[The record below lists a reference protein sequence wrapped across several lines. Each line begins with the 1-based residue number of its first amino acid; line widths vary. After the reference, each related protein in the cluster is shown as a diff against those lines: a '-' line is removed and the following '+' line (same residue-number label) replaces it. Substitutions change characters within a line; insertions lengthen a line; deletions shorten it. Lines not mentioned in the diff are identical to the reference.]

1 MPAVSIYIL
10 WGLTLLLSIGAFVAV
25 FVLYK
30 QSRKKVSP
38 AVSQEELSQL
48 EEMKAKGREILLE
61 ARDEALRIKREAES
75 EAQKRRAEVSKLE
88 SRVSQKEEWID
99 KRIGAS
105 EEREKSLSLREKAQ
119 AESEKKIEEI
129 KREQLEKL
137 QRVSGLTKEEA
148 KNIILTAVEK
158 NLKSDI
164 ARRIKETEEEIKFE
178 ADRKAKEIL
187 VTAIQK
193 VSTEY
198 VAEYTTS
205 TIALPDDEMKG
216 RIIGREGR
224 NIRTFENL
232 AGVNVEID
240 ETPGVITLSSF
251 DGVRREVAR
260 RAMEKLIADGR
271 IQPARIE
278 EVVAKSQRDVD
289 KIIREAGEQL
299 VYETGVTGLPS
310 EIIDL
315 LGRFK
320 FRTSYGQNM
329 IAHTLEVVNIGK
341 VLANEIGTDV
351 KIVKAACLLHDIG
364 KVLTA
369 DTEGSHTQIGA
380 DILRRHKIS
389 ERIIQAMESHHEE
402 KPFTSIEG
410 ILVNV
415 ADAISGARPGARYED
430 YESYVKRIS
439 ELENIA
445 ASFDGVEKTFA
456 LQAGR
461 EVRVIV
467 IPQKVDDNGIVTL
480 AHGIAKRIHDEVVYP
495 GMVKVTVV
503 RENRAVE
510 VAK

>member
-38 AVSQEELSQL
+38 AVSQEELPQL

-216 RIIGREGR
+216 RI
-224 NIRTFENL
+224 
-232 AGVNVEID
+232 
-240 ETPGVITLSSF
+240 
-251 DGVRREVAR
+251 
-260 RAMEKLIADGR
+260 
-271 IQPARIE
+271 
-278 EVVAKSQRDVD
+278 
-289 KIIREAGEQL
+289 
-299 VYETGVTGLPS
+299 
-310 EIIDL
+310 
-315 LGRFK
+315 
-320 FRTSYGQNM
+320 
-329 IAHTLEVVNIGK
+329 
-341 VLANEIGTDV
+341 
-351 KIVKAACLLHDIG
+351 
-364 KVLTA
+364 
-369 DTEGSHTQIGA
+369 
-380 DILRRHKIS
+380 
-389 ERIIQAMESHHEE
+389 
-402 KPFTSIEG
+402 
-410 ILVNV
+410 
-415 ADAISGARPGARYED
+415 
-430 YESYVKRIS
+430 
-439 ELENIA
+439 
-445 ASFDGVEKTFA
+445 
-456 LQAGR
+456 
-461 EVRVIV
+461 
-467 IPQKVDDNGIVTL
+467 
-480 AHGIAKRIHDEVVYP
+480 
-495 GMVKVTVV
+495 
-503 RENRAVE
+503 
-510 VAK
+510 